1 MLGLHGSSIPENL
14 PGMNMEMH
22 HVVVYDP
29 VIMIGE
35 GRLFL
40 FGNEVFRPF

>member
-1 MLGLHGSSIPENL
+1 
-14 PGMNMEMH
+14 MEMH

-40 FGNEVFRPF
+40 FGNKIFRPFR